1 MLRPLQ
7 TGYVVRVPDL
17 PAIADKTLTLTAPIA
32 VTQLVR
38 RATIGVP
45 LRISRDGMLVGE
57 HITASGDKNA
67 EFAQNCVSEH
77 VIEHGA
83 GQYIIELDG
92 GNGVVWDVGSFLPTG
107 ERRPLTVDD
116 LLHHWQS
123 EAVTMRAFAMQ
134 ALGVAIDGPKK
145 TAEAVG
151 HLTDALTNLAEK
163 IGEARNPTPDPSVA
177 IAQIEADKEE
187 RKLKLLRGMGMAF
200 KVDNDKA
207 VVHEKKR
214 TEDAAEGAAD
224 DESADVTA
232 TIAEFMELLQ
242 DKERH
247 AMGETDAGK
256 RLAAAKTKDDAS
268 TAARELH
275 RLLTSGKLEWSDDT
289 LSLVGPFLKAFL

>member
-1 MLRPLQ
+1 
-7 TGYVVRVPDL
+7 
-17 PAIADKTLTLTAPIA
+17 
-32 VTQLVR
+32 
-38 RATIGVP
+38 
-45 LRISRDGMLVGE
+45 MLVGE
-57 HITASGDKNA
+57 HITAAGDKNA
-67 EFAQNCVSEH
+67 DFAQTVVSEH

-83 GQYIIELDG
+83 GQYIVELDG

-123 EAVTMRAFAMQ
+123 EATIMRSFAMQ
-134 ALGVAIDGPKK
+134 ALDVAIEGPKK

-163 IGEARNPTPDPSVA
+163 IGEARNPTPDPQVA

-187 RKLKLLRGMGMAF
+187 RKLKMLRGMGMAF
-200 KVDNDKA
+200 KTDNDKA
-207 VVHEKKR
+207 VRHEANR
-214 TEDAAEGAAD
+214 TGGAVE

-242 DKERH
+242 DNERH

-268 TAARELH
+268 AAARELH
-275 RLLTSGKLEWSDDT
+275 RLLTAGKLEWSDDT